1 MALNTYT
8 TTTENGAHYSAAE
21 IIAAAGATAA
31 AKAAR
36 AATPIAED
44 AETVADVRKAVAD
57 ALKVL
62 GRETRRA
69 YRARIITLATTD
81 GAIEAMTRAEAS
93 ALLGYVYGSFAT
105 RGLVR

>member
-1 MALNTYT
+1 MAINTYT
-8 TTTENGAHYSAAE
+8 TTTENGAHYSPAE
-21 IIAAAGATAA
+21 IEAARAATAA

-44 AETVADVRKAVAD
+44 AALIADVRKAVAD

-62 GRETRRA
+62 GRETRRN
-69 YRARIITLATTD
+69 YRARITALATTD
-81 GAIEAMTRAEAS
+81 GAIETLTRTEAF
-93 ALLGYVYGSFAT
+93 ALLNYVYGDFST